1 MRLPFRIEFHACNCK
16 PRTLVDSVSMTV
28 VTQEAYDSG
37 VNWLSPTHDKC
48 FLRRTPRVQ
57 ARAPADSL
65 EAVKCPIHE
74 RTP

>member
-16 PRTLVDSVSMTV
+16 SRTLVDSVSMTV

-48 FLRRTPRVQ
+48 FLRRTLVFRPELLR
-57 ARAPADSL
+57 
-65 EAVKCPIHE
+65 IHW
-74 RTP
+74 RR